1 VRKYATDLRILLA
14 ALVLLA
20 ASVGFATEL
29 SFPPGS
35 PPVAVPGSELSHNVA
50 TAKPGYQFVN
60 QGQSVDVVKV
70 RTNQI
75 MGAYVCPC
83 NKTDGGSCQLVFTP
97 SYLAC
102 KGGSCTGASCLL
114 TAKPLVMHQ

>member
-1 VRKYATDLRILLA
+1 VRKYATALGVMLV

-50 TAKPGYQFVN
+50 TAKPGYQFAN
-60 QGQSVDVVKV
+60 RGQLVDVVKV

-75 MGAYVCPC
+75 MGTYVCPC
-83 NKTDGGSCQLVFTP
+83 NKTDGGTCQLVFT
-97 SYLAC
+97 SGHLTC

-114 TAKPLVMHQ
+114 TAKPLVVHQ

>member
-1 VRKYATDLRILLA
+1 MRKYATPVLVVRA

-20 ASVGFATEL
+20 ASVGFATVVRFR
-29 SFPPGS
+29 SGS

-50 TAKPGYQFVN
+50 TAKAGYQFVN
-60 QGQSVDVVKV
+60 RGQSVDVVNLH
-70 RTNQI
+70 TDQI

-83 NKTDGGSCQLVFTP
+83 NKRDGGTCELILTP
-97 SYLAC
+97 ASLTC

-114 TAKPLVMHQ
+114 TAKPA